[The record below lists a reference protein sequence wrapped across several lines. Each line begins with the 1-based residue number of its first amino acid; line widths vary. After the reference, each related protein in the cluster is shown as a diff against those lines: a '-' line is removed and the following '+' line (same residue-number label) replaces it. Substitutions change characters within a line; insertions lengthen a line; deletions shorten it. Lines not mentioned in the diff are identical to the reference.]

1 MGRVI
6 LPHPPSNW
14 FSLKN
19 SKTVKTV
26 TLEFAAFSNIL
37 SETLVPNL
45 VSIARPSLQILGK
58 AQKGI
63 ISDFRMFGQSLIKE
77 NCHNYRASDDIFM
90 KLGPVTKLDKKSKT
104 TSKKNT
110 LTPCQTIV
118 MSLSFFGFLANLEQ
132 CRSRIP
138 DTESAK
144 VTLSV
149 KEIFFLTKTE
159 NRTKKSLT

>member
-58 AQKGI
+58 TQKGI

-104 TSKKNT
+104 TSKKKYVD
-110 LTPCQTIV
+110 V
-118 MSLSFFGFLANLEQ
+118 MSNNCDVIVIFRIFGQFGAMQ
-132 CRSRIP
+132 KP
-138 DTESAK
+138 DSGHRVCKSYAFSK
-144 VTLSV
+144 RN
-149 KEIFFLTKTE
+149 IFSYK
-159 NRTKKSLT
+159 N

>member
-58 AQKGI
+58 TQKGI

-104 TSKKNT
+104 TSKKSMMT
-110 LTPCQTIV
+110 SCHQILT
-118 MSLSFFGFLANLEQ
+118 SLPFSQFKDNLEQ
-132 CRSRIP
+132 SETRIP
-138 DTESAK
+138 DA
-144 VTLSV
+144 
-149 KEIFFLTKTE
+149 
-159 NRTKKSLT
+159 